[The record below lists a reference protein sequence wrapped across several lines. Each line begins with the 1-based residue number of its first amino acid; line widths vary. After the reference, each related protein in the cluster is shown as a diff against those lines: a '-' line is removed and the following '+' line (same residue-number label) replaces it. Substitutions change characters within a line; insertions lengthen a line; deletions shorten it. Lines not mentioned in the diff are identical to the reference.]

1 MIAPDLT
8 GARWRKSSR
17 SGGAQNCVE
26 VAQSA
31 TWAAV
36 RDTKNREAGT
46 LTFEATRFN
55 VFLGKV
61 AAGAFDRP

>member
-1 MIAPDLT
+1 MNAPDLT
-8 GARWRKSSR
+8 GAHWRKSTR

-36 RDTKNREAGT
+36 RDTKNRDAGA
-46 LTFEATRFN
+46 LTFSAEAFTA
-55 VFLGKV
+55 FL
-61 AAGAFDRP
+61 AAAKNS